1 MMRHYVA
8 IVYVIYGGV
17 NAYAVG
23 SVGVSSEM
31 WTYARLFDA
40 RRQEW

>member
-1 MMRHYVA
+1 MHRYVVT
-8 IVYVIYGGV
+8 VYVIYGGA

-23 SVGVSSEM
+23 SAGVSSEM

-40 RRQEW
+40 RRSKW